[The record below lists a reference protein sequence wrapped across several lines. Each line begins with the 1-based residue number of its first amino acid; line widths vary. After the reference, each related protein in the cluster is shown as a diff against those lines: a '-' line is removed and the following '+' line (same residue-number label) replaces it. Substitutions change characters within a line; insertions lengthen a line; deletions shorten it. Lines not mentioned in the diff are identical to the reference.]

1 MIYAV
6 SWWCLFYIYLLHL
19 NTRFYTYV
27 GSSNTVIAH
36 NLTYHKG
43 TIYNVFGMTRSLSGI
58 EPWTSRT
65 RSEHSTTRLYRGY
78 CIQLKNA
85 NCVNV
90 LHKNNI
96 WLESVTVDIYCAKVN
111 IIPLI
116 HLFWPEISALVL
128 ESFRFIVYWNV
139 MFQRRDTDIIMN

>member
-1 MIYAV
+1 MDLPHSKRA
-6 SWWCLFYIYLLHL
+6 L
-19 NTRFYTYV
+19 
-27 GSSNTVIAH
+27 
-36 NLTYHKG
+36 YHQAIQG
-43 TIYNVFGMTRSLSGI
+43 V
-58 EPWTSRT
+58 
-65 RSEHSTTRLYRGY
+65 LYPVE
-78 CIQLKNA
+78 NA

-116 HLFWPEISALVL
+116 HLFWPDSSGLVL

-139 MFQRRDTDIIMN
+139 MFQRRDTDIIMNLT